1 MSTRKALLGA
11 TALLLCLV
19 ALAPA
24 SAAAAAKPA
33 WTLTLTPLPTNL
45 PPGGESE
52 VLVNATNVG
61 RAPTAGNSVVE
72 VQLPPGVVPLKVE
85 GRDSDV
91 DRPFPPCSFEAL
103 TRTAKCETA
112 EPIFPGRRLVVI
124 VVIKTTAPE
133 GTVELKAS
141 AKGGGATQTDLTVP
155 AAVSPQPLPFDLL
168 PGFAAPTNNEDG
180 SPAVQAGSHPYQQTI
195 NFGFPT
201 KKVGQEITND
211 GHARNFTT
219 ELPRGLVGSP
229 AATPVLCTELK
240 LIEGNCPDDSQV
252 GVTDVTTLLA
262 GKGTDTV
269 FTTNLYN
276 MVPPPGYPAAIAT
289 NVANA
294 GIFVH
299 ILASL
304 RSDSD
309 YGIEASVKDS
319 IAFGLQPIFNVQAQI
334 WGLPSDEVHDP
345 IRGKCTDT
353 PNKSC
358 PPETRTPTALL
369 TMPGDCPAKALRFE
383 QLADSWEEPSP
394 PGPLHR
400 RSYESADLQGNP
412 VSLKECAGLKYE
424 PTISTQ
430 LSTNRADSPTGLD
443 FHLHQP
449 QDTAYTSRATAGV
462 KDATV
467 TFPKGLAVN
476 PAQAAG
482 LGACSEAQIGFQ
494 GEEEGRLSFSKA
506 PQSCPQAAKIGS
518 LEASSPA
525 LVRHNEKH
533 EVEIDPETGEPLLE
547 VLKGSIYVATPFANP
562 FDSLIA
568 TYLVVEDEK
577 TGIAAKIA
585 SEAQLD
591 PLTGQITARV
601 KENPQLPLQD
611 ISVHLFGGDRG
622 ALISPPTCGTY
633 TTKAQL
639 VPWSAPEGE
648 VAQRQAALQVSQGA
662 SGACPSSEAAMP
674 NTPTLRAGTSPPQA
688 GAFAPLSYKLTR
700 ADGTQRFGRIET
712 TLPTGLSARL
722 AGVGICSEAAIA
734 KARSREV
741 PDQGAAELADPSC
754 PASSRIAT
762 AIAAAGAG
770 PSPYYTSGQAYLAGP
785 YKGAPLSVVGIVPAI
800 AGPFDLGTV
809 VVRAALY
816 LDPETAQGRVVS
828 DPLPQILAG
837 VPVDARQISL
847 NADRPNFTLNPTSC
861 DEKAFTGQLI
871 STLGS
876 VAALFERFQ
885 LGGCKSLPYKPKL
898 SARLFGPIHRGGHPR
913 FRAVFTAKPGEA
925 NTAAFSLTLPDS
937 EFIDQAHFRT
947 ICTRVQFAANQCP
960 AGSVYG
966 NVKAKSPLVDY
977 TLEGPIYLRSS
988 SHKLPDAVAVLRGP
1002 PSQPI
1007 EIDAA
1012 ARIDSVNGGLR
1023 SRVEVVPDAP
1033 IEKVVITLQGAKKG
1047 LFQNSTNICKGTHRM
1062 SVSFTGQ
1069 NGKAHDIQPKLG
1081 AQCKG
1086 GKKGKGGAKKPKQ
1099 GSKRQR

>member
-1 MSTRKALLGA
+1 MSTRKALLGV
-11 TALLLCLV
+11 TALLLCLM

-24 SAAAAAKPA
+24 LASAAAKPA
-33 WTLTLTPLPTNL
+33 WTLTLTPLPANL
-45 PPGGESE
+45 GGESE

-72 VQLPPGVVPLKVE
+72 VQLPPEVVPLKVE

-91 DRPFPPCSFEAL
+91 DRPFPPCSFNEIA
-103 TRTAKCETA
+103 RTAKCETA

-124 VVIKTTAPE
+124 VVINTTAPE
-133 GTVELKAS
+133 GTVQLKAS
-141 AKGGGATQTDLTVP
+141 ATGGGATQSDVSFPATVS
-155 AAVSPQPLPFDLL
+155 AQPLAFDLL
-168 PGFAAPTNNEDG
+168 PGFAAPSNYEDG
-180 SPAVQAGSHPYQQTI
+180 SPAVQAGSHPYQQTV

-201 KKVGQEITND
+201 KKVGSEITND
-211 GHARNFTT
+211 GHARNFST

-229 AATPVLCTELK
+229 AATPVLCTELR

-299 ILASL
+299 ILASV
-304 RSDSD
+304 RSESD
-309 YGIEASVKDS
+309 YGIEGSVKDS
-319 IAFGLQPIFNVQAQI
+319 LAFGLQPIFNVQAQL

-353 PNKSC
+353 PNASC
-358 PPETRTPTALL
+358 PTTRTPTALL
-369 TMPGDCPAKALRFE
+369 TMPGDCPGKPLVFE
-383 QLADSWEEPSP
+383 QLAESWEEPSP
-394 PGPLHR
+394 PAPLR
-400 RSYESADLQGNP
+400 RGSYESADLQGKA
-412 VSLKECAGLKYE
+412 VSLKECDSLEYE
-424 PTISTQ
+424 PTVSAKLT
-430 LSTNRADSPTGLD
+430 TDRAESPTGLD

-449 QDTAYTSRATAGV
+449 QDTKYDSRATAGV

-467 TFPKGLAVN
+467 TFPRGLAVN

-482 LGACSEAQIGFQ
+482 LEACSEAQIGFQ
-494 GEEEGRLSFSKA
+494 GEEEGRLSFSRA

-525 LVRHNEKH
+525 LVLHNEKH
-533 EVEIDPETGEPLLE
+533 EVEIDPETGEAIPE
-547 VLKGSIYVATPFANP
+547 VLHGSVYVATPFANP

-577 TGIAAKIA
+577 TGITAKIA
-585 SEAQLD
+585 GEARLD
-591 PLTGQITARV
+591 PATGQITAV
-601 KENPQLPLQD
+601 FEENPELPLED
-611 ISVHLFGGDRG
+611 IDVHLFGGDRG
-622 ALISPPTCGTY
+622 ALITPPTCGTY
-633 TTKAQL
+633 TAEAEL

-648 VAQRQAALQVSQGA
+648 VAQRQASFQVSQGA
-662 SGACPSSEAAMP
+662 NGACPASEAGMP
-674 NTPTLRAGTSPPQA
+674 NSPSLRAGTSPPQA
-688 GAFAPLSYKLTR
+688 GAFAPLSYKLSR

-722 AGVGICSEAAIA
+722 AGVAMCSEADIA
-734 KARSREV
+734 KAHSREA
-741 PDQGAAELADPSC
+741 PNQGAAELADPSC
-754 PASSRIAT
+754 PASSRIAG

-770 PSPYYTSGQAYLAGP
+770 PSPYYTTGNAYLAGP
-785 YKGAPLSVVGIVPAI
+785 YKGAPLSVVAIVPAI

-816 LDPETAQGRVVS
+816 IDPTTAQGRVVS
-828 DPLPQILAG
+828 DPLPQILQG
-837 VPVDARQISL
+837 VPVDARQVSL
-847 NADRPNFTLNPTSC
+847 NADRHNFTINPTSC
-861 DEKAFTGQLI
+861 DEKAFGGQLI

-876 VAALFERFQ
+876 VAQLFERFQ
-885 LGGCKSLPYKPKL
+885 VGGCKSLPYKPKF
-898 SARLFGPIHRGGHPR
+898 SARLFGPTNRGAHPR
-913 FRAVFTAKPGEA
+913 FRAVLTAKPGEA
-925 NTAAFSLTLPDS
+925 NTAAFSLTLPRS
-937 EFIDQAHFRT
+937 EFIDQGHFRT
-947 ICTRVQFAANQCP
+947 ICTRVQFAADQCP

-988 SHKLPDAVAVLRGP
+988 THKLPDAVAVLHGP

-1007 EIDAA
+1007 EIDAV
-1012 ARIDSVNGGLR
+1012 ARIDSLKGRLR

-1033 IEKVVITLQGAKKG
+1033 IEKVVITLQGASKG

-1069 NGKAHDIQPKLG
+1069 NAKTHDIAPKLN

-1086 GKKGKGGAKKPKQ
+1086 KGKKGKGGAKGPKQ
-1099 GSKRQR
+1099 GSKRRR